1 MALGQFLPL
10 LIDVLDRQAV
20 VDQFR
25 LPDAFKVQT
34 AGNHIDLRVRCNL
47 DAIKLPRLERPDI
60 FANSHRIGLSCRCDL
75 LAHSVGVRVLRN
87 RCLNLSRE
95 AGIIAVRHA
104 VFFLRVLP
112 DTDECKAAG
121 NHLNLRVRCNL
132 DAIKLPRLERPDIF
146 ANSHRIGL
154 SCRCDLLAHSVGVR
168 VLRNRCLNL
177 SREAGII
184 AVRHAVFF
192 LRVLPDTD
200 EGKAAGNHL
209 NLRVRCNLC
218 IAKLPRNELPDVFAV
233 FHIVRLGCRCDLLTY
248 SVGVLVLRKRCP
260 HLPVRHKCRVCACVV
275 SGNGVLLAGQLADQ
289 FPLLGHIELGDALV
303 RVAKVLCVLIP
314 AVEVVA
320 GLFAASEAIGRKIV
334 LVVPFGDGELVDL
347 LVVLVIDRVL
357 HGELIVSVQL
367 HVAGLGDLRD
377 NIACRIAPVEELLRP
392 FVVLEIRSLEGDRKL
407 IRSKGPG
414 VIDVLNVRG
423 LDHTAPVVGDG
434 VYRLALDVDRRLR
447 PEPAL
452 LVIIVRFNGD
462 RCRGDRVVRAVRAV
476 VVLAIIRCKNA
487 RGERDVRSGSTRLPP
502 HIDAVGNRT
511 QRHFDRVVAG
521 IFRVAGDI
529 DKQLVKRVVRVR
541 DLLRR
546 LARDVDIR
554 DRCAETPRVIYIGQ
568 RNFDVGR
575 IDRSMHAVGHAIM
588 FRNFIRL
595 QDKLRGLSRSVPLH
609 VHAAGGQILQQ
620 ILNVRMRRLII
631 AHHRHVLVFHG
642 IRRVGNFRCGA
653 SNIDN
658 RDCPV
663 DFPAAVIRQRNSNDT
678 GADRSVRT
686 FKSGK
691 TVCNLLRIQLE
702 RGLLAAGRPNE
713 FRTLLFNQAIN
724 RILHIMVGLIVA
736 LHRYSLYAYKLRR
749 VGNYR
754 CGASDLNCRDCRDS
768 TGD

>member
-1 MALGQFLPL
+1 M
-10 LIDVLDRQAV
+10 
-20 VDQFR
+20 
-25 LPDAFKVQT
+25 
-34 AGNHIDLRVRCNL
+34 
-47 DAIKLPRLERPDI
+47 
-60 FANSHRIGLSCRCDL
+60 
-75 LAHSVGVRVLRN
+75 
-87 RCLNLSRE
+87 
-95 AGIIAVRHA
+95 
-104 VFFLRVLP
+104 
-112 DTDECKAAG
+112 
-121 NHLNLRVRCNL
+121 
-132 DAIKLPRLERPDIF
+132 
-146 ANSHRIGL
+146 
-154 SCRCDLLAHSVGVR
+154 
-168 VLRNRCLNL
+168 
-177 SREAGII
+177 
-184 AVRHAVFF
+184 
-192 LRVLPDTD
+192 
-200 EGKAAGNHL
+200 
-209 NLRVRCNLC
+209 
-218 IAKLPRNELPDVFAV
+218 
-233 FHIVRLGCRCDLLTY
+233 
-248 SVGVLVLRKRCP
+248 
-260 HLPVRHKCRVCACVV
+260 
-275 SGNGVLLAGQLADQ
+275 
-289 FPLLGHIELGDALV
+289 
-303 RVAKVLCVLIP
+303 
-314 AVEVVA
+314 A

-347 LVVLVIDRVL
+347 LVVFVIDRVL

-529 DKQLVKRVVRVR
+529 DKQLVKRVLRVR

-546 LARDVDIR
+546 LARDVDLR
-554 DRCAETPRVIYIGQ
+554 DRCAETPRVICIGQ
-568 RNFDVGR
+568 RNYDVGR
-575 IDRSMHAVGHAIM
+575 IDRSMRAVGLAIM
-588 FRNFIRL
+588 FSNFFRL
-595 QDKLRGLSRSVPLH
+595 QDKLRGRSRSVPLH
-609 VHAAGGQILQQ
+609 VHAAGGQILQL
-620 ILNVRMRRLII
+620 ILNVWMRRLII

-678 GADRSVRT
+678 GADHSVRT
-686 FKSGK
+686 FKGGK
-691 TVCNLLRIQLE
+691 TICNLLRIQFE

-749 VGNYR
+749 VGDIGLR
-754 CGASDLNCRDCRDS
+754 LLRVLQVVIVRFCGCCGFFIRVAEFVSGFEIFRENRHRQRAKEHDQRQKRR
-768 TGD
+768 

>member
-1 MALGQFLPL
+1 M
-10 LIDVLDRQAV
+10 
-20 VDQFR
+20 
-25 LPDAFKVQT
+25 
-34 AGNHIDLRVRCNL
+34 
-47 DAIKLPRLERPDI
+47 
-60 FANSHRIGLSCRCDL
+60 
-75 LAHSVGVRVLRN
+75 
-87 RCLNLSRE
+87 
-95 AGIIAVRHA
+95 
-104 VFFLRVLP
+104 
-112 DTDECKAAG
+112 
-121 NHLNLRVRCNL
+121 
-132 DAIKLPRLERPDIF
+132 
-146 ANSHRIGL
+146 
-154 SCRCDLLAHSVGVR
+154 
-168 VLRNRCLNL
+168 
-177 SREAGII
+177 
-184 AVRHAVFF
+184 
-192 LRVLPDTD
+192 
-200 EGKAAGNHL
+200 
-209 NLRVRCNLC
+209 
-218 IAKLPRNELPDVFAV
+218 
-233 FHIVRLGCRCDLLTY
+233 
-248 SVGVLVLRKRCP
+248 
-260 HLPVRHKCRVCACVV
+260 
-275 SGNGVLLAGQLADQ
+275 
-289 FPLLGHIELGDALV
+289 
-303 RVAKVLCVLIP
+303 
-314 AVEVVA
+314 A

-347 LVVLVIDRVL
+347 LVVFVIDRVL

-407 IRSKGPG
+407 IRSKGLG
-414 VIDVLNVRG
+414 VIDVFNVRG

-487 RGERDVRSGSTRLPP
+487 WSERDVRSGSTRLPP

-568 RNFDVGR
+568 RNFDIGR
-575 IDRSMHAVGHAIM
+575 IDRSIHAVGHAIM

-658 RDCPV
+658 RDCPI

-749 VGNYR
+749 VGDIGLR
-754 CGASDLNCRDCRDS
+754 LLRVLQVVIVRFCGCCGFFIRVAEFVSGFEIFRENRHRQRAKEHDQRQKRR
-768 TGD
+768 